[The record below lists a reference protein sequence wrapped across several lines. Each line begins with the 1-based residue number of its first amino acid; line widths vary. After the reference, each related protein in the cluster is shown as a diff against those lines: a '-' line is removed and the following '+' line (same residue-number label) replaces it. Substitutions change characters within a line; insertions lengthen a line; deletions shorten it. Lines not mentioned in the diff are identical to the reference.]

1 MRGNQDGGR
10 LPWTVLLAICSA
22 CWRRFPIRG
31 GRKASSTSFP
41 TYFCFRSW
49 RSWPG
54 QIPTARCTRS
64 SISTWRGSKRTFALG
79 WTRAPAYTTLRG
91 ILQGLDVA
99 QVERV
104 FRLHAEILSENA
116 ACPGLRL
123 VAFDGKTLR
132 GSFDNFSDQKAAHL
146 VRAFATDS
154 ALVLGHLE
162 IDDKS
167 NEIPAVQRLL
177 GELGLAESVI
187 TVDAMHC
194 QKKPSKSPPT
204 RAVTASPR

>member
-1 MRGNQDGGR
+1 MAGANSYRAVHSFIDIHLAR
-10 LPWTVLLAICSA
+10 L
-22 CWRRFPIRG
+22 
-31 GRKASSTSFP
+31 K
-41 TYFCFRSW
+41 
-49 RSWPG
+49 
-54 QIPTARCTRS
+54 Q
-64 SISTWRGSKRTFALG
+64 TFGLG

-123 VAFDGKTLR
+123 V
-132 GSFDNFSDQKAAHL
+132 
-146 VRAFATDS
+146 
-154 ALVLGHLE
+154 
-162 IDDKS
+162 
-167 NEIPAVQRLL
+167 

-204 RAVTASPR
+204 RAVTSSPR

>member
-1 MRGNQDGGR
+1 MDSAFSH
-10 LPWTVLLAICSA
+10 LLSLLAEIA
-22 CWRRFPIRG
+22 DPRRTQGKLYKLPHIFLFSILAVMAGANSYR
-31 GRKASSTSFP
+31 AVHSF
-41 TYFCFRSW
+41 
-49 RSWPG
+49 
-54 QIPTARCTRS
+54 IDIHLARL
-64 SISTWRGSKRTFALG
+64 KRTFGLG

-132 GSFDNFSDQKAAHL
+132 GRFDNFSAQKAAHR
-146 VRAFATDS
+146 VS
-154 ALVLGHLE
+154 AIAADGGLVLGHLE

-204 RAVTASPR
+204 RAVTSSPR

>member
-1 MRGNQDGGR
+1 MDSAFSHLLSLLAEIPDPRRAQGKLYR
-10 LPWTVLLAICSA
+10 LPHIFLFSILAVMAGANSYRA
-22 CWRRFPIRG
+22 VH
-31 GRKASSTSFP
+31 SF
-41 TYFCFRSW
+41 
-49 RSWPG
+49 
-54 QIPTARCTRS
+54 IDIHLARL
-64 SISTWRGSKRTFALG
+64 KQTFALG

-132 GSFDNFSDQKAAHL
+132 GSFDNFSDQKATHL
-146 VRAFATDS
+146 VSAFATDS

-204 RAVTASPR
+204 RAVTSSPR